1 FGRTPVV
8 SDAIMI
14 CLVLTIFANIF
25 QTAWAGINER
35 TFVAVKPDGVQRRLV
50 GEITRRFEQK
60 GFRLVG
66 LKLVQAN
73 TSIHSYWGLSSSRGV
88 HSRLNYRGSV
98 PAILDTL
105 KKNKI
110 SDLSYAL
117 LSSNPIAPLL
127 LWVVGGC
134 CFYLHRNVVHGSDS
148 VESAQREISLWF
160 RQQEVLC
167 WEDCTERWIYE

>member
-1 FGRTPVV
+1 
-8 SDAIMI
+8 MI

-66 LKLVQAN
+66 LKLVQVR
-73 TSIHSYWGLSSSRGV
+73 LP
-88 HSRLNYRGSV
+88 SRLSPGRRCAH
-98 PAILDTL
+98 PPPL
-105 KKNKI
+105 KEPCVCR
-110 SDLSYAL
+110 SHRDPPLSEL
-117 LSSNPIAPLL
+117 NQLVMGLTGPIQPLL
-127 LWVVGGC
+127 LSRVTVKEMQQGC
-134 CFYLHRNVVHGSDS
+134 PVLPYLHRNVVHGSDS